1 MPGLRRCRYERGL
14 SIANLEAKSGVA
26 FSTISRLEN
35 ARQGA
40 QMRTVRRL
48 AEALGVEI
56 ADLMREET
64 RP

>member
-1 MPGLRRCRYERGL
+1 M
-14 SIANLEAKSGVA
+14 A